1 LTDSAHTTP
10 DGSPVAVY
18 LALPA
23 GPAPTMV
30 HEAIGDG
37 ATVLELGSG
46 VGRMTRVLVAYGH
59 QVVTVDNDPVMLEH
73 VTGAEAVCAD
83 IETLDL
89 DRSFDAVVAAS
100 HLISSPDP
108 ANRIGLLTVCRRHS
122 RSGGSVLVERYPPDW
137 AADPVDTESTV
148 GPVQVSIR
156 ITDRTRAGFA
166 ATAEYRLGSR
176 RWLQPF
182 TGAHV
187 DDHALAGAAHT
198 AGLEFVGWLDEAR
211 TWGRLVRPAGLILGV
226 GRRRPVRIRQV

>member
-23 GPAPTMV
+23 GPAPTLV
-30 HEAIGDG
+30 HKALGGD

-59 QVVTVDNDPVMLEH
+59 QVVAVDNDPVMLQH
-73 VTGAEAVCAD
+73 VTGAETVCAD

-100 HLISSPDP
+100 HLISSPEP
-108 ANRIGLLTVCRRHS
+108 ADRIGLLTVCRRHVRTS
-122 RSGGSVLVERYPPDW
+122 GSVLVERYPPDW
-137 AADPVDTESTV
+137 AADPVDTDSTI
-148 GPVQVSIR
+148 GPVQVSVR
-156 ITDRTRAGFA
+156 IIERARAGFA

-187 DDHALAGAAHT
+187 DDHDLAAAAHA
-198 AGLEFVGWLDEAR
+198 AGLAFVDWLDEAR
-211 TWGRLVRPAGLILGV
+211 TWARLA
-226 GRRRPVRIRQV
+226 RQV